1 MEKETVAPGAGASV
15 LSALGLSLLGTT
27 CCALPIALVALG
39 AGGAAASLASTAPW
53 LVTLSEY
60 KAATFSAT
68 GLVLGYAWWRVRRVS
83 QCDISDAKNLHL
95 QRGVLWASSAFFA
108 VSLVAA
114 YAALPLLVWLERSS

>member
-1 MEKETVAPGAGASV
+1 MENETAAPGAGASV

-39 AGGAAASLASTAPW
+39 AGSAMASLASAAPW

-68 GLVLGYAWWRVRRVS
+68 GLVLGYAFWRVRRVS
-83 QCDISDAKNLHL
+83 QCDISDAKTLRL
-95 QRGVLWASSAFFA
+95 QRRVLWASSVILA
-108 VSLVAA
+108 VSMFTA
-114 YAALPLLVWLERSS
+114 YAALPLLVWLES

>member
-1 MEKETVAPGAGASV
+1 METEAVVPGAGASV

-39 AGGAAASLASTAPW
+39 AGGSLASLVSAAPW

-68 GLVLGYAWWRVRRVS
+68 GLVLGYAWWRVRGVS
-83 QCDISDAKNLHL
+83 QCDISDAKRLRV
-95 QRGVLWASSAFFA
+95 QRGVLWASSVIFA
-108 VSLVAA
+108 ASTFAA
-114 YAALPLLVWLERSS
+114 YAALPLLVWLDS

>member
-1 MEKETVAPGAGASV
+1 MEKEAVVPGAGASV

-39 AGGAAASLASTAPW
+39 AGGSVASLVSAAPW

-83 QCDISDAKNLHL
+83 QCDISDAKRLRV
-95 QRGVLWASSAFFA
+95 QRGVLWASSVIFA
-108 VSLVAA
+108 VSMFAA
-114 YAALPLLVWLERSS
+114 YAALPLLVWLES

>member
-1 MEKETVAPGAGASV
+1 MENETAAPGAGASV

-39 AGGAAASLASTAPW
+39 AGSAMASLASAAPW

-68 GLVLGYAWWRVRRVS
+68 GLVLGYAFWRVRRAS
-83 QCDISDAKNLHL
+83 QCDISDAKTLRL
-95 QRGVLWASSAFFA
+95 QRRVLWASSVILA
-108 VSLVAA
+108 VSMFAA
-114 YAALPLLVWLERSS
+114 YAALPLLVWLES

>member
-1 MEKETVAPGAGASV
+1 MENETAAPGAGASV

-39 AGGAAASLASTAPW
+39 AGSAMASLASAAPW

-68 GLVLGYAWWRVRRVS
+68 GLVLGYAFWRVRKVS
-83 QCDISDAKNLHL
+83 QCDISDAKTLRL
-95 QRGVLWASSAFFA
+95 QRRVLWASSAILA
-108 VSLVAA
+108 VSMFAA
-114 YAALPLLVWLERSS
+114 YAALPLLVWLDS

>member
-39 AGGAAASLASTAPW
+39 AGGAVASLASAAPW

-60 KAATFSAT
+60 KGATVSAT
-68 GLVLGYAWWRVRRVS
+68 GLVLGYAWWRVRGVS
-83 QCDISDAKNLHL
+83 RCDTSDAKSLRV
-95 QRGVLWASSAFFA
+95 QRRVLWASSVIFA
-108 VSLVAA
+108 VSMFAA
-114 YAALPLLVWLERSS
+114 YAALPILIWLER

>member
-1 MEKETVAPGAGASV
+1 MEKEAVVPGAGASV

-39 AGGAAASLASTAPW
+39 AGGSVASLVSAAPW

-83 QCDISDAKNLHL
+83 QCDISDAKRLRV
-95 QRGVLWASSAFFA
+95 QRGVLWASSVIFA
-108 VSLVAA
+108 ASTFAA
-114 YAALPLLVWLERSS
+114 YAALPLLVWLDS

>member
-1 MEKETVAPGAGASV
+1 MENETAAPGAGASV

-39 AGGAAASLASTAPW
+39 AGSAMASLASAAPW

-68 GLVLGYAWWRVRRVS
+68 GVVLGYAFWRVRRVS
-83 QCDISDAKNLHL
+83 QCGIADARTLRL
-95 QRGVLWASSAFFA
+95 QRRVLWASSVILA
-108 VSLVAA
+108 VSMFAA
-114 YAALPLLVWLERSS
+114 YAALPLLVWLES

>member
-1 MEKETVAPGAGASV
+1 MKNETAAPGAGASV

-39 AGGAAASLASTAPW
+39 AGSAMASLASAAPW

-68 GLVLGYAWWRVRRVS
+68 GLVLGYAFWRVRRVS
-83 QCDISDAKNLHL
+83 QCDISDAKTLRL
-95 QRGVLWASSAFFA
+95 QRRVLWASSVILA
-108 VSLVAA
+108 VSMFAA
-114 YAALPLLVWLERSS
+114 YAALPLLVWLES